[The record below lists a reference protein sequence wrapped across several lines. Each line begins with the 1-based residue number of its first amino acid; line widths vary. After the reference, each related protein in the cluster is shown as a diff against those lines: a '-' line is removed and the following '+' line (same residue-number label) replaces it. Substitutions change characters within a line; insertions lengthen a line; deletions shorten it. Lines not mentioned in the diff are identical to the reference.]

1 MIGIVI
7 LNYKNYQDTIA
18 CVNNISQQKM
28 SSYSI
33 YIVDNDSQDLSYEK
47 LVEKYTDQAQIKV
60 LQSGK
65 NGGYSFGNNV
75 GFRAAIEDG
84 CDFLLCT
91 NNDVEFYPNCIVQL
105 EKALI
110 DNPEV
115 AVVGPKIYTKDG
127 GLQKCNKA
135 GLTPF
140 RFLMHHNPFAKM
152 DIFGVNK
159 RYGMLDY
166 NFDKPIIFE
175 GMVSGCCFMIR
186 SKVLQDV
193 GFLDEGVFLYHEED
207 ILAAKL
213 KKHGWKTMVEPAA
226 EIIHYGSGTIG
237 NISPFTRY
245 CTFSSGLYYLWH
257 YTSIG
262 KCGMK
267 FMRCWIVGMFR
278 IMSLKNK
285 DYKQYAEKI
294 KDEVKQLTTSVKW
307 SDHEQGCDII

>member
-75 GFRAAIEDG
+75 GFRVAIEDG

-110 DNPEV
+110 DNLRLYVSIDNALTFTGYKGLDPEV
-115 AVVGPKIYTKDG
+115 TGTKYPTMRLTTF
-127 GLQKCNKA
+127 GL
-135 GLTPF
+135 
-140 RFLMHHNPFAKM
+140 
-152 DIFGVNK
+152 
-159 RYGMLDY
+159 
-166 NFDKPIIFE
+166 
-175 GMVSGCCFMIR
+175 
-186 SKVLQDV
+186 
-193 GFLDEGVFLYHEED
+193 
-207 ILAAKL
+207 
-213 KKHGWKTMVEPAA
+213 
-226 EIIHYGSGTIG
+226 
-237 NISPFTRY
+237 NISF
-245 CTFSSGLYYLWH
+245 
-257 YTSIG
+257 
-262 KCGMK
+262 
-267 FMRCWIVGMFR
+267 
-278 IMSLKNK
+278 
-285 DYKQYAEKI
+285 
-294 KDEVKQLTTSVKW
+294 
-307 SDHEQGCDII
+307 